1 MFGYVVA
8 NLEDATGPEKERYRA
23 VYCGLCRALGRR
35 CGQRCRLALTYDMAF
50 LVLLLGS
57 LYEPEETRSRA
68 RCVAHPLKAHDF
80 VRNRFTDYAAD
91 VTVALAYHKC
101 RDDWSDERKAA
112 ARVGQ
117 AVLAGAYRR
126 VRERMPRQCAAIERE
141 LAAIDA
147 LEQAGEPAP
156 DEAAR
161 CFGRCMGELFVTGQ
175 DPWAETLR
183 NMGYHLGRFVY
194 LVDAVCDLERD
205 RQRGS
210 YNPLAALDI
219 EPADQEM
226 ALAVIMGQA
235 TAAFEKLPLEQD
247 LHLLRNVLYSGVWQ
261 KYNVQFKK
269 GAAPG
274 AAGETSDAAK
284 AGGAWRRPAGR
295 QAPAEG
301 AEGEASGIA
310 SDAAKAG
317 GAGRP
322 PANKQAPAGGAGRP
336 PASKQD
342 PAGGTPAPGRKG
354 TVEEHE
360 RHDR

>member
-1 MFGYVVA
+1 MPICQGHDVTPQQMYVLTELLNEPGQSAGQLSDRAGILPTNFSAVCHRLEERGLIRRNRSARDRRAFELYITDAGRALLGEIDEDVRRRYGPVFESEPPETCRGHLAGFRALRGPFGKAGALTMFGYVVA

-161 CFGRCMGELFVTGQ
+161 CFGRCMGEL
-175 DPWAETLR
+175 
-183 NMGYHLGRFVY
+183 
-194 LVDAVCDLERD
+194 
-205 RQRGS
+205 S
-210 YNPLAALDI
+210 
-219 EPADQEM
+219 
-226 ALAVIMGQA
+226 
-235 TAAFEKLPLEQD
+235 
-247 LHLLRNVLYSGVWQ
+247 
-261 KYNVQFKK
+261 
-269 GAAPG
+269 
-274 AAGETSDAAK
+274 
-284 AGGAWRRPAGR
+284 
-295 QAPAEG
+295 
-301 AEGEASGIA
+301 
-310 SDAAKAG
+310 
-317 GAGRP
+317 
-322 PANKQAPAGGAGRP
+322 
-336 PASKQD
+336 
-342 PAGGTPAPGRKG
+342 
-354 TVEEHE
+354 
-360 RHDR
+360 